1 MIRTLAC
8 IGLAFLI
15 SGCSDGGQT
24 AISFPAFATATAPLP
39 LDIGGWTVTL
49 DEASFLFGPAY
60 FCAAA
65 TGAATLCT
73 TAIAEIR
80 QESLIDALD
89 PNPQSLG
96 DVQGLTGTIRSASYD
111 HGIHWFVTEIEPGA
125 DNIALGGHS
134 AVFAGQAQRG
144 VQTIQF
150 DARIDLPPPVQGE
163 RAVIRVLEPVTLS
176 NENVKLDVQ
185 FDISQ
190 WISNIDFD
198 GASNAGMTSLVIK
211 QGSKEHSGFVSS
223 MSNLAPLEFI
233 WSGTGVTT
241 P

>member
-8 IGLAFLI
+8 VGLAFLI
-15 SGCSDGGQT
+15 SGCSEGGQT
-24 AISFPAFATATAPLP
+24 EVVIPAFITSTVTSPIEMGA
-39 LDIGGWTVTL
+39 WSVTL
-49 DEASFLFGPAY
+49 DEASLLFGPAY

-73 TAIAEIR
+73 TAVAEIR

-96 DVQGLTGTIRSASYD
+96 DLRGFTGTIRSASYD

-125 DNIALGGHS
+125 DNVALGGHS
-134 AVFAGQAQRG
+134 AVFAGKAHRG
-144 VQTIQF
+144 AQTIQF

-163 RAVIRVLEPVTLS
+163 RAVIRILEPVTLS
-176 NENVKLDVQ
+176 SEDVKLDVK

-198 GASNAGMTSLVIK
+198 AAADAAETSLVIE
-211 QGSKEHSGFVSS
+211 QGSKTHSGFVSS
-223 MSNLAPLEFI
+223 MSNLAPLEFV
-233 WSGTGVTT
+233 WSGTGVET

>member
-8 IGLAFLI
+8 IGLALFI
-15 SGCSDGGQT
+15 SGCSDDGQT
-24 AISFPAFATATAPLP
+24 EISFPAIATPTASLP
-39 LDIGGWTVTL
+39 FDVGGWTVTL
-49 DEASFLFGPAY
+49 DKAALLFGPAY

-96 DVQGLTGTIRSASYD
+96 DVHGFTGTIRSASYD
-111 HGIHWFVTEIEPGA
+111 HGVHWFVTEIQPGA
-125 DNIALGGHS
+125 DNVALGGHS
-134 AVFAGQAQRG
+134 AIFAGQAQRG
-144 VQTIQF
+144 AETILF
-150 DARIDLPPPVQGE
+150 DARIDIPPPVQGE
-163 RAVIRVLEPVTLS
+163 RAVIRILEPVTLAS
-176 NENVKLDVQ
+176 DEAKLEVK
-185 FDISQ
+185 FDISK

-198 GASNAGMTSLVIK
+198 AAASAGMTFLVIE
-211 QGSKEHSGFVSS
+211 QGSKTHSGFVSS
-223 MSNLAPLEFI
+223 ISNLDPLEFV
-233 WSGTGVTT
+233 WSGPGVKT

>member
-8 IGLAFLI
+8 IGLAILI

-24 AISFPAFATATAPLP
+24 AISFPAFATPTASLP
-39 LDIGGWTVTL
+39 LEVGGWTVTL

-73 TAIAEIR
+73 TAVAEIR
-80 QESLIDALD
+80 QESLIDALN
-89 PNPQSLG
+89 PNPQALG
-96 DVQGLTGTIRSASYD
+96 DVHGFTGTIRSASYD
-111 HGIHWFVTEIEPGA
+111 HGVHWFVTEIEPAA
-125 DNIALGGHS
+125 DNLALGGHS
-134 AVFAGQAQRG
+134 AAFAGRAQRG
-144 VQTIQF
+144 AETIQF
-150 DARIDLPPPVQGE
+150 DARIDIPPPVQGE
-163 RAVIRVLEPVTLS
+163 RAVVRVLEPVTLLGS
-176 NENVKLDVQ
+176 EAKLEVK

-198 GASNAGMTSLVIK
+198 AAATAGDKFLVIK
-211 QGSKEHSGFVSS
+211 QGSNTHSGFVSS
-223 MSNLAPLEFI
+223 MSNLAPLEFV
-233 WSGTGVTT
+233 WTGTGVET